1 MGRVRRLIACF
12 CLLSYV
18 LALPEFTGATAY
30 LHRIHDITKRGDCTT
45 ETVVSGDGCASLAE
59 RCGISGADFTKYNPD
74 PNLCSTLQIGQRV
87 CCSLGTLPDIRPK
100 PEPNGTCASYTVQ
113 GGDTC
118 SSIAATN
125 GLSASEVEDFNK
137 VKTWGF
143 DSCANLGLG
152 VRICLSDGDAPL
164 PAPQKGAICGPT
176 VPGTEQPPTGT
187 NISDLN
193 PCPLNACCN
202 IWGQCGITGEFC
214 VPTTGKFGN
223 LGTGPPG
230 SNGCASSCGREIVNN
245 GEAPGSF
252 ISVGYYES
260 WNMDRPCL
268 TMKAKSIAGLK
279 YTHVHWGFEKIAS
292 DMSVTIN
299 DTYKQWDD
307 FKSLSASGIK
317 AILSFGGWGDST
329 DPATYDILR
338 TAVSPE
344 GREAFTNNVATF
356 ANNEGLDGI
365 DIDWEYPGVRIPP
378 GQKEDG
384 ENYLAMLTMLRS
396 KLDQSKTLSI
406 AAPASYWY
414 LRPFPIANISKSLDY
429 IVYMT
434 YDLHGQWD
442 AGNEFS
448 QSGCAGGNCLRSHV
462 NLTETMDAL
471 SMITKAGV
479 PTKKVV
485 VGVTSYARSF
495 KMADPNCSGP
505 MCTFLGSNTSS
516 PAEPGECT
524 LTAGYISNAEIN
536 RIINK
541 KPESSRTWYDSEVDA
556 DFVVYDSTEWASYM
570 SDNTKQSRANR
581 WKSFNFAGIIDWAL
595 DLQHFYE
602 DDGGGGDPPS
612 SSSTTGSSSPST
624 TSSGSYT
631 SGPPTTSSNSSTPGP
646 PTTSSSLDS
655 SAPPTTSSSPES
667 SGPPTTSSGSYTSD
681 QPTTSSGTDSITIS
695 TTSGSLT
702 SGPSTTSSGSDSS
715 GPPTTSSSLSA
726 MSSKPAP

>member
-1 MGRVRRLIACF
+1 MNRALRLF
-12 CLLSYV
+12 
-18 LALPEFTGATAY
+18 
-30 LHRIHDITKRGDCTT
+30 RGDCTT

-87 CCSLGTLPDIRPK
+87 CCSSGTLPDIRPQ

-113 GGDTC
+113 KDDTC
-118 SSIAATN
+118 SSIAAAN
-125 GLSASEVEDFNK
+125 GLNASEVEDFNI

-187 NISDLN
+187 NISNLN

-214 VPTTGKFGN
+214 VPTMGKFGN

-279 YTHVHWGFEKIAS
+279 YTHVHWGFGKIAS
-292 DMSVTIN
+292 DMSVSIN

-329 DPATYDILR
+329 DPATYEILR
-338 TAVSPE
+338 TAVSPD
-344 GREAFTNNVATF
+344 GRETFTDNVASF
-356 ANNEGLDGI
+356 ANDEGLDGI
-365 DIDWEYPGVRIPP
+365 DIDWEYPGAPDIPGIPP

-384 ENYLAMLTMLRS
+384 ENYLAMLKMLRS
-396 KLDQSKTLSI
+396 KLDKSKTLSI

-414 LRPFPIANISKSLDY
+414 LRPFPIANMSESLDY

-442 AGNEFS
+442 AGNEFA
-448 QSGCAGGNCLRSHV
+448 QEGCAGGNCLRSHI

-479 PTKKVV
+479 STKKVV

-516 PAEPGECT
+516 QAEPGECT
-524 LTAGYISNAEIN
+524 LTAGYISNAEIDS
-536 RIINK
+536 IISN
-541 KPESSRTWYDSEVDA
+541 KPESKTWHDDEVDA
-556 DFVVYDSTEWASYM
+556 DFIVYDSTEWASYM
-570 SDNTKQSRANR
+570 TDNTKQSRTDR
-581 WKSFNFAGIIDWAL
+581 WKSLNFAGTIDWAL
-595 DLQHFYE
+595 DLQQFSE
-602 DDGGGGDPPS
+602 DDGCPAGTCDSPGTLYVGPEIFTDNDP
-612 SSSTTGSSSPST
+612 TIECN
-624 TSSGSYT
+624 
-631 SGPPTTSSNSSTPGP
+631 PPANHSHV
-646 PTTSSSLDS
+646 
-655 SAPPTTSSSPES
+655 SAYDHVPR
-667 SGPPTTSSGSYTSD
+667 GCMDRNDCRY
-681 QPTTSSGTDSITIS
+681 
-695 TTSGSLT
+695 
-702 SGPSTTSSGSDSS
+702 
-715 GPPTTSSSLSA
+715 
-726 MSSKPAP
+726 

>member
-1 MGRVRRLIACF
+1 MGRARRLITCF
-12 CLLSYV
+12 YLLPYS

-87 CCSLGTLPDIRPK
+87 CCSSGTLPDIRPK

-113 GGDTC
+113 EGDSC
-118 SSIAATN
+118 SSIAANN

-176 VPGTEQPPTGT
+176 VPGTEQPPTGS

-279 YTHVHWGFEKIAS
+279 YTHVHWGFGKIAS

-344 GREAFTNNVATF
+344 GREAFTDNVATF

-365 DIDWEYPGVRIPP
+365 DIDWEYPGAPDIPGIPP

-396 KLDQSKTLSI
+396 KLDQI
-406 AAPASYWY
+406 
-414 LRPFPIANISKSLDY
+414 
-429 IVYMT
+429 
-434 YDLHGQWD
+434 
-442 AGNEFS
+442 
-448 QSGCAGGNCLRSHV
+448 

-516 PAEPGECT
+516 QAEPGECT

-536 RIINK
+536 SIINK
-541 KPESSRTWYDSEVDA
+541 KPESRTWYDSEVDA
-556 DFVVYDSTEWASYM
+556 DFIVYDSTEWASYM
-570 SDNTKQSRANR
+570 TDNTKQSRANR
-581 WKSFNFAGIIDWAL
+581 WKSFNFAGTIDWAL

-612 SSSTTGSSSPST
+612 SSSTTGSSSPPT
-624 TSSGSYT
+624 TSSSSYT
-631 SGPPTTSSNSSTPGP
+631 SGPPTTSSDSSAPGP

-655 SAPPTTSSSPES
+655 SAPPTTSSSPDS
-667 SGPPTTSSGSYTSD
+667 SGPPTTSSGSNTSD
-681 QPTTSSGTDSITIS
+681 QPTTSSGTDSTILS
-695 TTSGSLT
+695 TTSGSPT

-715 GPPTTSSSLSA
+715 GPPTTSSGPPA
-726 MSSKPAP
+726 TSSNPAL